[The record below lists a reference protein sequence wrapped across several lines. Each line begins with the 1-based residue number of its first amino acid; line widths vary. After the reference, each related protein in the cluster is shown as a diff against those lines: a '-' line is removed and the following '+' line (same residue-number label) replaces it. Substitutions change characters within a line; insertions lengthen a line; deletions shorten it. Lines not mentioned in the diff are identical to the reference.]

1 MLFLWVH
8 KFFKQHK
15 LFNQDDCH
23 GGVDYTKD
31 PLNPQWFK
39 YFAAD

>member
-1 MLFLWVH
+1 MGSLIH
-8 KFFKQHK
+8 RQ
-15 LFNQDDCH
+15 FNRDDCH
-23 GGVDYTKD
+23 SGVDYTEV